1 VTNPYLFIVGA
12 ARSGTTLLQR
22 IVDAHPEIAVVN
34 ETYWLPRKFRDSA
47 GLTQGGIVTPRL
59 IPMLVENPKFARI
72 GLDREDLEQLL
83 ASNDPIPYPAFV
95 SRIFDLY
102 AEARG
107 KRIAGDKSPG
117 YVRKMH
123 VLHRLWPEAKFV
135 HLVRDGRDVCL
146 SLLSWGKGDRVAG
159 ALGTWTDDAVTTS
172 ALYWKRSVM
181 LGREV
186 GATVDRGLYRE
197 VRYESLVDDPRPEC
211 EALCDFLG
219 VGFDAAM
226 LRFHEGR
233 TRQGP
238 RLSSKAR
245 WLPPTPGLRDWRTQ
259 MSSDDTER
267 FEAASGDLL
276 AELSYPRAFPRVS
289 KHAQEGAARIAEA
302 FTTEARRRGRHLP
315 VRW

>member
-22 IVDAHPEIAVVN
+22 IVDAHPDIAVVN
-34 ETYWLPRKFRDSA
+34 ETYWLPRKFREEA
-47 GLTQGGIVTPRL
+47 GLTREGVVTPQL
-59 IPMLVENPKFARI
+59 IRMLVDNPKFTRI
-72 GLDREDLEQLL
+72 GLDQGDLEQLR
-83 ASNDPIPYPAFV
+83 ASTDPILYPAFV

-135 HLVRDGRDVCL
+135 HLIRDGRDVCL
-146 SLLSWGKGDRVAG
+146 SLLNWGKGERVAG
-159 ALGTWTDDAVTTS
+159 ALGTWGDDAVTTS
-172 ALYWKRSVM
+172 ALYWRRSVM
-181 LGREV
+181 LGREFGV
-186 GATVDRGLYRE
+186 TLDPRLYRE
-197 VRYESLVDDPRPEC
+197 IRYESLVANPKAEC
-211 EALCDFLG
+211 EALCEFFE
-219 VGFDAAM
+219 VAFDAAM

-233 TRQGP
+233 TREGP

-245 WLPPTPGLRDWRTQ
+245 WLPPRPGLRDWRTQ
-259 MSSDDTER
+259 MSPGDTER
-267 FEAASGDLL
+267 FEAGAGDLL
-276 AELSYPRAFPRVS
+276 DDLCYARAFPRVS
-289 KHAQEGAARIAEA
+289 VPAWEGAARIVEA